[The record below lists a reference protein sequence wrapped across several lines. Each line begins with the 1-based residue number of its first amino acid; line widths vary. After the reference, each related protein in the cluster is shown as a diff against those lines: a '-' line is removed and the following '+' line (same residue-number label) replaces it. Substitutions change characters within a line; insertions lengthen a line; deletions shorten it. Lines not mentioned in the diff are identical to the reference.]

1 MFSSEYINLLLKNIV
16 KDMDLTGN
24 SQKDKLHGNND
35 GNEDPQKKKENSI
48 NITTSQALVILGLL
62 AGVLEPISILIDR
75 NQTVQIILSGSLKEE
90 TQLEK
95 IMDQVRKMP
104 FDEVMRALLRQ

>member
-1 MFSSEYINLLLKNIV
+1 MN
-16 KDMDLTGN
+16 LTGN
-24 SQKDKLHGNND
+24 SQKDKIHGNND
-35 GNEDPQKKKENSI
+35 EGEDPKKKKESGI

-104 FDEVMRALLRQ
+104 FDEVMRALLGQ